1 MIKLNKIIQN
11 ALSKQDIPYYYVE
24 RPVGKFPSVV
34 FYYNEYVKD
43 RADNKIESLKYD
55 CYFNLYAKSNL
66 SANTNKIIKAL
77 EDAGFIKVVVNSPVK
92 FDELD
97 YYQITM
103 NFVKRK

>member
-34 FYYNEYVKD
+34 FNYNEYVQE
-43 RADNKIESLKYD
+43 RADNRVEALKYD
-55 CYFNLYAKSNL
+55 CYFNLYAKDNL
-66 SANTNKIIKAL
+66 SANTNKIVKAL

-92 FDELD
+92 FDDLD

>member
-11 ALSKQDIPYYYVE
+11 ALSKQDIPYYYVT
-24 RPVGKFPSVV
+24 RPVGEFPSVV
-34 FYYNEYVKD
+34 FYCNEYVQD
-43 RADNKIESLKYD
+43 RADNRVEAMKYK
-55 CYFNLYAKSNL
+55 CYLNHNTKSKL
-66 SANTNKIIKAL
+66 SANTNKIVKAL

-92 FDELD
+92 FDDLD

>member
-1 MIKLNKIIQN
+1 MNKTIQA

-24 RPVGKFPSVV
+24 RPVGEFPSVV
-34 FYYNEYVKD
+34 FYYTEYVKD
-43 RADNKIESLKYD
+43 RSDNQVEALKYD
-55 CYFNLYAKSNL
+55 CYFNLYTKNKL
-66 SANTNKIIKAL
+66 SANTEKVVKAL

-103 NFVKRK
+103 NFIKRK

>member
-1 MIKLNKIIQN
+1 MIELNKIIQR

-24 RPVGKFPSVV
+24 RPVGEFPSVV
-34 FYYNEYVKD
+34 FYYNEYVRD
-43 RADNKIESLKYD
+43 RADNKTESLKYD
-55 CYFNLYAKSNL
+55 CYFNLYTKGNL
-66 SANTNKIIKAL
+66 SANTNKIVNAL
-77 EDAGFIKVVVNSPVK
+77 ESAGFIKVVVNSPVK